1 MRSGSHDTRRR
12 QAGFTYVTV
21 LLVVAILGLGLSA
34 TGQLSRTVALRERE
48 AELLYVGDQYRRA
61 IARYYANGPSQYPRQ
76 LEDLLKDP
84 RKPGIERYLRRLYDD
99 PVTGSAKWGIVKA
112 PDGGIMGVYSQSDGK
127 PFKVSGFSFANQ
139 NFANATSYTE
149 WKFIYAP

>member
-48 AELLYVGDQYRRA
+48 AELLYVGNQYRRA
-61 IARYYANGPSQYPRQ
+61 IARYYANGPSQYPRR

-84 RKPGIERYLRRLYDD
+84 RKPGIERYLRRLYND
-99 PVTGSAKWGIVKA
+99 PVTGSAEWGIVKA
-112 PDGGIMGVYSQSDGK
+112 PDGGIMGIYSLSGEK
-127 PFKVSGFSFANQ
+127 PFKVSGFGGADRDFE
-139 NFANATSYTE
+139 NAAAYAG